1 MEEQQIRELVQAYF
15 DRLNGEDWQGLAS
28 LFATD
33 AVLRAPGSRT
43 WEGRDEV
50 SAYYRAALAPYPEHR
65 DEPTRVLVAGDTATV
80 EIHFEG
86 RLANGQPLAAGDYQ
100 LRITTERPAP
110 AAGQSPAAEC
120 WVEFVR
126 GGAVAGR
133 EVASVISAEEIGTVA
148 KGPGPKPHA
157 VRVDLLKGGDYLRI
171 WLNSAGTHYIV
182 NLPVW
187 R

>member
-15 DRLNGEDWQGLAS
+15 DTLNGEDWQGLAS

-65 DEPTRVLVAGDTATV
+65 DEPTRVLVAGDTATG

-86 RLANGQPLAAGDYQ
+86 RLANGQPLAF
-100 LRITTERPAP
+100 
-110 AAGQSPAAEC
+110 AAVDVFDFAYVQV
-120 WVEFVR
+120 VEL
-126 GGAVAGR
+126 GSWSEG
-133 EVASVISAEEIGTVA
+133 
-148 KGPGPKPHA
+148 HA
-157 VRVDLLKGGDYLRI
+157 VRKQLAQAQAAI
-171 WLNSAGTHYIV
+171 
-182 NLPVW
+182 
-187 R
+187 

>member
-28 LFATD
+28 LFASD

-43 WEGRDEV
+43 WKGREEV

-86 RLANGQPLAAGDYQ
+86 RLANGQPLAFDAVDVFDFADGHV
-100 LRITTERPAP
+100 
-110 AAGQSPAAEC
+110 AELSS
-120 WVEFVR
+120 WYD
-126 GGAVAGR
+126 
-133 EVASVISAEEIGTVA
+133 S
-148 KGPGPKPHA
+148 HA
-157 VRVDLLKGGDYLRI
+157 VRKQLAQAQAA
-171 WLNSAGTHYIV
+171 S
-182 NLPVW
+182 
-187 R
+187 

>member
-28 LFATD
+28 LFGTD

-43 WEGRDEV
+43 WKGRDEV

-86 RLANGQPLAAGDYQ
+86 RLANGRPLAFDAVDVFDFADGHV
-100 LRITTERPAP
+100 
-110 AAGQSPAAEC
+110 
-120 WVEFVR
+120 VEL
-126 GGAVAGR
+126 
-133 EVASVISAEEIGTVA
+133 SSWYDS
-148 KGPGPKPHA
+148 HA
-157 VRVDLLKGGDYLRI
+157 VRKQLAQAQAA
-171 WLNSAGTHYIV
+171 S
-182 NLPVW
+182 
-187 R
+187 

>member
-86 RLANGQPLAAGDYQ
+86 RLANGQPLAFDAVDVFDFADGHV
-100 LRITTERPAP
+100 
-110 AAGQSPAAEC
+110 
-120 WVEFVR
+120 VEL
-126 GGAVAGR
+126 
-133 EVASVISAEEIGTVA
+133 SSWYDS
-148 KGPGPKPHA
+148 HA
-157 VRVDLLKGGDYLRI
+157 VRKQLAQAQAA
-171 WLNSAGTHYIV
+171 S
-182 NLPVW
+182 
-187 R
+187 